1 MVKKIRIA
9 IFATL
14 VSLMLVFI
22 PAKVNAA
29 SEVGSG
35 TENPVNV
42 AFDKEYSK
50 TWDSSYYTQKP
61 YYNKINVTKKGILKM
76 TFSKFGYK
84 NNNYTYAPM
93 KIVVSDKNDKVVW
106 DTSSSKQADDKNS
119 TEFVYYVGLNAGTYY
134 VKFNPAYSVGDT
146 NVTTKYKFTFTAD
159 NNIEV
164 EPNEKK
170 ENATVLSLNKMYRGF
185 FGYDYGTVGEYDFY
199 KVKLTK
205 NKNYRIFIDN
215 KNIFET
221 TILIDLY
228 DANGKYT
235 STTFRFKENNNGMNV
250 YEFTAGTTG
259 DYYIKIWNYHGAQ
272 MEYKIGVYDSSA
284 KAPTSSV
291 NGTTNNKSTDKIVFS
306 DNYIKAGKS
315 ITIMQDAGGKS
326 VASINLAAN
335 TVKEAIEKKFTGT
348 KVSSSL
354 KDNVGTGTVVNLANG
369 QKVTVIYKGDV
380 NGDGKVSIAD
390 AGKMVRASFGKV
402 KLTEA
407 QKKAGDIGGS
417 KDQVNSADAGVVV
430 RLLFGGSNSTK
441 AFSKMSEFMP
451 KQ

>member
-1 MVKKIRIA
+1 MIRKLRIVFFVAIA
-9 IFATL
+9 
-14 VSLMLVFI
+14 SLMLVLI

-29 SEVGSG
+29 SEVGSS
-35 TENPVNV
+35 TKNPVNV
-42 AFDKEYSK
+42 SFNKEYSK

-119 TEFVYYVGLNAGTYY
+119 KEFVYYVGLNAGTYY
-134 VKFNPAYSVGDT
+134 VKFNPAYSVGDA

-170 ENATVLSLNKMYRGF
+170 ENATGISLNKMYRGF

-205 NKNYRIFIDN
+205 DKNYKIFMDN
-215 KNIFET
+215 KKIFST
-221 TILIDLY
+221 TVLIELY
-228 DANGKYT
+228 DAKGKDN
-235 STTFRFKENNNGMNV
+235 SITFRFKENNNGMNV

-259 DYYIKIWNYHGAQ
+259 DYYIKLWNYHGAQ
-272 MEYKIGVYDSSA
+272 MEYKIGVYNSNA
-284 KAPTSSV
+284 KAPNSSV
-291 NGTTNNKSTDKIVFS
+291 KEPTNNKSTNKIVFS

-315 ITIMQDAGGKS
+315 ITIMQDVGGKS

-348 KVSSSL
+348 KVASSL

-369 QKVTVIYKGDV
+369 QKITVIYKGDV

-390 AGKMVRASFGKV
+390 AGKMVRSSFGKV

-407 QKKAGDIGGS
+407 QKKAGDIGGTANA
-417 KDQVNSADAGVVV
+417 VNSADAGVVV